1 MFQQRQLNEIFQFI
15 EVSYTGTVNPGGITT
30 GSKAVVTVACV
41 IGGPGNTSPA
51 TFALGDDLEVIPAAA
66 AGALGGLIIQAS
78 PTATAGTVTLSFFNS
93 SGGTITPTSSTAWV
107 IVGKRITP
115 TLV

>member
-1 MFQQRQLNEIFQFI
+1 MFQQRQLNDVFQLL

-41 IGGPGNTSPA
+41 VGGISNTSPA
-51 TFALGDDLEVIPAAA
+51 TFTLGDDLEIIPAAG
-66 AGALGGLIIQAS
+66 AGALGGLIITAQ
-78 PTATAGTVTLSFFNS
+78 PTATAGTCTISFYNAS
-93 SGGTITPTSSTAWV
+93 TGTITPTSSTGWV
-107 IVGKRITP
+107 VVGKRITP